1 MIRRSSACRL
11 SKELLPV
18 KSRIA
23 LMIGALTL
31 VATTAGIYDQK
42 VELELKGKVKSWRFA
57 NPHPLLKI
65 EVVDANGV
73 PQEWDVSYGGSAV
86 SHLKKRGY
94 SAQTFKAGDV
104 VIVKGHPTLLKEAH
118 GLLIE
123 TSNPTHAD
131 GTPYP

>member
-1 MIRRSSACRL
+1 M
-11 SKELLPV
+11 

-23 LMIGALTL
+23 LMVGALTL
-31 VATTAGIYDQK
+31 VATTVGAHDSAAGIYDMKAEVQI
-42 VELELKGKVKSWRFA
+42 KGKVKEWRFT
-57 NPHPLLKI
+57 NPHPLLKV
-65 EVVDANGV
+65 EVIDAKGV
-73 PQEWDVSYGGSAV
+73 SQEWDVSYGGSAV

-94 SAQTFKAGDV
+94 GAQTFKAGDI

-123 TSNPTHAD
+123 TSNPTRED

>member
-1 MIRRSSACRL
+1 MNSSIAPMIC
-11 SKELLPV
+11 V
-18 KSRIA
+18 
-23 LMIGALTL
+23 LTL
-31 VATTAGIYDQK
+31 LATTAGAHHSAAGIYDLN
-42 VELELKGKVKSWRFA
+42 VEMELKGKVKEWRFI
-57 NPHPLLKI
+57 NPHPNLKL
-65 EVVDANGV
+65 EVVDEKGV
-73 PQEWDVSYGGSAV
+73 MHEWDVSYGGSAV

>member
-1 MIRRSSACRL
+1 M
-11 SKELLPV
+11 

-23 LMIGALTL
+23 LLIGALTL
-31 VATTAGIYDQK
+31 VATTAGAHHTTAGIYDQK
-42 VELELKGKVKSWRFA
+42 VEMELKGKVKSWRFA

-65 EVVDANGV
+65 DVVDANGV
-73 PQEWDVSYGGSAV
+73 VQEWDVSYGGSAV

-123 TSNPTHAD
+123 TSNPTHED

>member
-1 MIRRSSACRL
+1 M
-11 SKELLPV
+11 

-23 LMIGALTL
+23 LMIGALML
-31 VATTAGIYDQK
+31 VATPAGAHHSTAGIYDMK
-42 VELELKGKVKSWRFA
+42 VEVEVKGKVKEWRFA

-65 EVVDANGV
+65 EAVDAKGV
-73 PQEWDVSYGGSAV
+73 ATEWDVSYGGSAV

-94 SAQTFKAGDV
+94 SAQTFKPGDV
-104 VIVKGHPTLLKEAH
+104 VVVKGHPTILKDVH

-123 TSNPTHAD
+123 TSNPTRED

>member
-1 MIRRSSACRL
+1 M
-11 SKELLPV
+11 

-23 LMIGALTL
+23 SMIGALTL
-31 VATTAGIYDQK
+31 MTTIALAHHTTAGIYDIKTEVQI
-42 VELELKGKVKSWRFA
+42 KGKVKEWRFA

-65 EVVDANGV
+65 EVIDAKGV
-73 PQEWDVSYGGSAV
+73 AQEWDVSYGGSAV

-94 SAQTFKAGDV
+94 SAQTFKAGDI
-104 VIVKGHPTLLKEAH
+104 VIVKGHPTLVKEAH

-123 TSNPTHAD
+123 TSNPMHED

>member
-1 MIRRSSACRL
+1 M
-11 SKELLPV
+11 

-23 LMIGALTL
+23 LMMGALML
-31 VATTAGIYDQK
+31 VATTTGAHHSTAGIYDDK
-42 VELELKGKVKSWRFA
+42 VEVQIKGKVKEWRFA

-65 EVVDANGV
+65 EVTDAKGV
-73 PQEWDVSYGGSAV
+73 VQEWDVSYGGSAV

-94 SAQTFKAGDV
+94 TAQTFKVGDV
-104 VIVKGHPTLLKEAH
+104 VIVKGHPTVLKEAH

-123 TSNPTHAD
+123 MSNPTRED

>member
-1 MIRRSSACRL
+1 M
-11 SKELLPV
+11 

-31 VATTAGIYDQK
+31 GTTIVGAHHTTAGIYDIKTEVQ
-42 VELELKGKVKSWRFA
+42 VKGKVKEWRFA

-65 EVVDANGV
+65 EVVDAKGV
-73 PQEWDVSYGGSAV
+73 TQEWDVSYGGSAV

-94 SAQTFKAGDV
+94 SAQTFKAGDI
-104 VIVKGHPTLLKEAH
+104 VIVKGHPTLVKEAH

-123 TSNPTHAD
+123 TSNPTHED

>member
-1 MIRRSSACRL
+1 
-11 SKELLPV
+11 V

-31 VATTAGIYDQK
+31 VATIVGAHHSTSGIYDIN
-42 VELELKGKVKSWRFA
+42 VETEVKGKVKEWRFT

-65 EVVDANGV
+65 EVVDAKGV
-73 PQEWDVSYGGSAV
+73 AQEWDVSYGGSAV
-86 SHLKKRGY
+86 AHLKRRGY
-94 SAQTFKAGDV
+94 SAQTFKPGDV
-104 VIVKGHPTLLKEAH
+104 VIVKGHPTILKDVH

-123 TSNPTHAD
+123 NANPRHED